1 MSDTPD
7 GSIITWVLA
16 GVATLIGGLATTVT
30 ALWKVNETRNA
41 KRIDQLEQNLAES
54 NKKHDECM
62 DDRNTLR
69 EECVEMRVR
78 LEMLE
83 QNMKKP

>member
-1 MSDTPD
+1 MSDAPD
-7 GSIITWVLA
+7 SDFVTWVLA
-16 GVATLIGGLATTVT
+16 GIATVVGTLSATVGW
-30 ALWKVNETRNA
+30 LWKANETKNA

-62 DDRNTLR
+62 DDRNTIR
-69 EECVEMRVR
+69 EECAVMRVR

-83 QNMKKP
+83 KNINK